1 MVIYMFKSIVSG
13 WMIYLLHIAGQFHCH
28 GPLHIELTAHRS
40 NCIHI
45 RMFFLCVNKR
55 LINLTPWQLTLPI
68 WGPRVQ
74 CVVRYTCPSYRI
86 RFWIDRN
93 GWQQLSSI
101 DTGSVLPQDMANAT
115 WPATIPG
122 RSFCSP
128 NGKNKRIPCCH
139 SSGQSC
145 PGESGPIPR
154 RAFRRAWEWDLTSR
168 DNSVPKKWQRGI
180 IFLTRNYQT
189 IAKN

>member
-1 MVIYMFKSIVSG
+1 MVIYMFKSIASG
-13 WMIYLLHIAGQFHCH
+13 WMIYLLHIAGQFHGH
-28 GPLHIELTAHRS
+28 GPLHIELTVHRS
-40 NCIHI
+40 NYIHI

-55 LINLTPWQLTLPI
+55 LINLTLWQLTLPI

-74 CVVRYTCPSYRI
+74 CDVRYTCPSYRI

-101 DTGSVLPQDMANAT
+101 DTGSVLTQDLANTT

-128 NGKNKRIPCCH
+128 NGKNLIFV
-139 SSGQSC
+139 
-145 PGESGPIPR
+145 
-154 RAFRRAWEWDLTSR
+154 FRQGSIKPPLSDELVGVFMYRCTCNMRLILNNELALSWL
-168 DNSVPKKWQRGI
+168 
-180 IFLTRNYQT
+180 
-189 IAKN
+189 